1 MHSREVAGVGIGLR
15 REFHEQILG
24 TERRVDW
31 LEVISETVMSLSGRS
46 RYVLDACL
54 ERWPMIP
61 HGVAASMGT
70 ERSEAGAY
78 DTQLAKL
85 SEHMQAAYISD
96 HLCYTSLSGHESFDL
111 LPLPF
116 THEAI
121 DAVAQRAQQMST
133 RVGRPMLLENI
144 TYYAIMPGAQMS
156 EDAFLRRALE
166 ASGCKLLL
174 DLNNVYLNALN
185 HGEDPKLALA
195 RLPLEHVGQIHL
207 AGYMKEGELLIDTHS
222 CEVSEPVWDLYRA
235 ALAKTGPV
243 PTLIEWDQDIPSLD
257 AVLDE
262 ADKARAIMTAL
273 SKATA
278 Q

>member
-1 MHSREVAGVGIGLR
+1 MHPNEVAGVGIGLR
-15 REFHEQILG
+15 REFHDEILR
-24 TERRVDW
+24 TERRIDW
-31 LEVISETVMSLSGRS
+31 LEVISETVMSLTGRS

-54 ERWPMIP
+54 ERWSMIP
-61 HGVAASMGT
+61 HGVAASLGT
-70 ERSEAGAY
+70 QRSEVNAY
-78 DTQLAKL
+78 DAQLAKL
-85 SEHMQAAYISD
+85 AEHMRARYISD

-121 DAVAQRAQQMST
+121 DAVAQRAQQMSE
-133 RVGRPMLLENI
+133 RVGRPMILENI
-144 TYYAIMPGAQMS
+144 TYYAVMPGAQMS
-156 EDAFLRRALE
+156 EDAFLRKALE

-185 HGEDPKLALA
+185 HGEDPQISLA

-262 ADKARAIMTAL
+262 ADRARAIMAAVR
-273 SKATA
+273 SS

>member
-144 TYYAIMPGAQMS
+144 TYYAIMPGA
-156 EDAFLRRALE
+156 LE